1 MKKHSKSKVSR
12 DMYHW
17 RIVVPERILNLDF
30 GFGETIKF
38 DDHMIPQK
46 AVGFVYIM
54 NYLADDGQMYSYI
67 GKKNFFSKRKKKFG
81 KKKLA
86 AMTDKRAKKYEIVVK
101 PDYKNYFSSNA
112 ELKQAYKDG
121 RLIYRTILKICFSKA
136 ELTYQETKFQFKH
149 EVLERDE
156 YLNGNILGRF
166 YKGKI

>member
-1 MKKHSKSKVSR
+1 
-12 DMYHW
+12 
-17 RIVVPERILNLDF
+17 
-30 GFGETIKF
+30 
-38 DDHMIPQK
+38 MIPEK
-46 AVGFVYIM
+46 AVGFVYVM
-54 NYLADDGQMYSYI
+54 NYLANNGQMYSYI
-67 GKKNFFSKRKKKFG
+67 GKKNFFSRRKKKFG

-86 AMTDKRAKKYEIVVK
+86 AMTDKRAKKYEIVIK

-136 ELTYQETKFQFKH
+136 ELTYQETKYQFKH